1 MVMSS
6 DNDYQ
11 EILVKISSA
20 GTISL
25 PKQFRKYMDMQKGDY
40 VKVIMGKDR
49 LIVRKV
55 TIS

>member
-1 MVMSS
+1 MSS
-6 DNDYQ
+6 EQQ
-11 EILVKISSA
+11 EVLVKITPS

-40 VKVIMGKDR
+40 VKVILENNYLVVK
-49 LIVRKV
+49 KV

>member
-1 MVMSS
+1 VSS
-6 DNDYQ
+6 ERQ
-11 EILVKISSA
+11 EALVKITPA

-40 VKVIMGKDR
+40 VKVILEDNYLVVK
-49 LIVRKV
+49 KV